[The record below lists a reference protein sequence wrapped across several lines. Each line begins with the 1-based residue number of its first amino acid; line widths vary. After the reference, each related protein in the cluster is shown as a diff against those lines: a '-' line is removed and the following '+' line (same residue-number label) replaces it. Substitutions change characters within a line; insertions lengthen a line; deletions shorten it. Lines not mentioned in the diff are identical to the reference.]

1 MYIKM
6 YEKAHNIVE
15 IVDGAGWED
24 MRENERKIVETLST
38 KPAFIMEK

>member
-1 MYIKM
+1 M

-15 IVDGAGWED
+15 IVDGVGWGED